1 MRTIRNKVCLM
12 SSSDDPRS
20 GGGISFRSLMKL
32 SLPLVVTQLAQVA
45 NGFADTVMAGHLG
58 TVSLAAVSAGAALW
72 LPMMIFLIG
81 LLYVLVPVLGHL
93 RGQGRSQAVAETAVL
108 GMVLAL
114 LGGVGV
120 GALLFF
126 AGPFLRMI
134 GAAPEIIPEA
144 EAYLRWVAPGMP
156 GAALFV
162 AFRYVLESAG
172 MTGRVTF
179 VALGGA
185 ALNAILNYVLMFGAF
200 GVEPLGVAGCGMATA
215 LANWACAA
223 AVAVMIG
230 LGPAR
235 MDFVAAAIAV
245 WRRGLGRGL
254 AGLLTKG
261 APVGLSF
268 LSDYLV
274 VAVVAMFIATLGAAQ
289 VAGHQIAFNVLTIL
303 MMVPLSFAMGG
314 AILLSQ
320 ARGAGNGKA
329 IASIIRQTMV
339 INGVVGVGLSVLAF
353 LAAPLLPRFYSPD
366 PAIHAA
372 TEPLLQVVAALL
384 FLDVVVVSTGSLLR
398 GLGSLSAPLAITAAA
413 HWLISLPLGYAIGM
427 SGFFGTPLGASGWWG
442 AFGVGLLAASLLLS
456 VRLSRV
462 AAFHIKPVPY
472 GEKA

>member
-1 MRTIRNKVCLM
+1 MPSPDDLR
-12 SSSDDPRS
+12 SSR
-20 GGGISFRSLMKL
+20 GVSFRSLIRL

-93 RGQGRSQAVAETAVL
+93 RGQGHSQAVAETAVL

-114 LGGVGV
+114 LGGVAV
-120 GALLFF
+120 GGLLFF

-134 GAAPEIIPEA
+134 GAAPELIPEA
-144 EAYLRWVAPGMP
+144 ESYLRWVAPGMP

-172 MTGRVTF
+172 MTGRVTV

-185 ALNAILNYVLMFGAF
+185 VLNAALNYVLMFGAF
-200 GVEPLGVAGCGMATA
+200 GVVPLGVAGCGMATA
-215 LANWACAA
+215 LANWACAV
-223 AVAVMIG
+223 AVAAMIG
-230 LGPAR
+230 LGPTR
-235 MDFVAAAIAV
+235 MGLAAAAAAV
-245 WRRGLGRGL
+245 WRHGLARGL
-254 AGLLTKG
+254 AGLVAKG

-329 IASIIRQTMV
+329 MASAIRLTMA
-339 INGVVGVGLSVLAF
+339 INGVVGVALSALAF
-353 LAAPLLPRFYSPD
+353 LAAPVLPRFYSPD

-372 TEPLLQVVAALL
+372 SEPLLHVVAALL
-384 FLDVVVVSTGSLLR
+384 LLDVVVVSAGSLLR
-398 GLGSLSAPLAITAAA
+398 GLGNMAAPFTITAAA
-413 HWLISLPLGYAIGM
+413 HWLVSLPLGYAIGM
-427 SGFFGTPLGASGWWG
+427 NGILGTPLGASGWWG
-442 AFGVGLLAASLLLS
+442 AFGAGLLAAALLLS
-456 VRLSRV
+456 VRLSQV
-462 AAFHIKPVPY
+462 AAAHINPVPD
-472 GEKA
+472 GENA